1 MNERVLRNNEYIEH
15 VEKNVLVLR
24 TPSYN
29 ELDVTIFWNIAL
41 VINNALDV
49 TIVRSSDRQIV
60 YVQIK
65 TSTNSKSS
73 RKRRIRSCLRSTS
86 SLQSLASTSCVP
98 QRQNVTGIGFFCLSL
113 ISMQGVQLKTFFT
126 ERLA

>member
-49 TIVRSSDRQIV
+49 TIFQRSSSDRLRSDQNVDDLQIV
-60 YVQIK
+60 
-65 TSTNSKSS
+65 
-73 RKRRIRSCLRSTS
+73 
-86 SLQSLASTSCVP
+86 A
-98 QRQNVTGIGFFCLSL
+98 
-113 ISMQGVQLKTFFT
+113 
-126 ERLA
+126 

>member
-49 TIVRSSDRQIV
+49 KIFQRSSSDR
-60 YVQIK
+60 
-65 TSTNSKSS
+65 
-73 RKRRIRSCLRSTS
+73 LRSD
-86 SLQSLASTSCVP
+86 
-98 QRQNVTGIGFFCLSL
+98 QNVHDLQI
-113 ISMQGVQLKTFFT
+113 I
-126 ERLA
+126 A

>member
-49 TIVRSSDRQIV
+49 TIVRSSTFR
-60 YVQIK
+60 
-65 TSTNSKSS
+65 S
-73 RKRRIRSCLRSTS
+73 KRRRTPNRRVNVVYDRVYDLRHRYNRWYRHRVCLNDRTS
-86 SLQSLASTSCVP
+86 PASDSFV
-98 QRQNVTGIGFFCLSL
+98 
-113 ISMQGVQLKTFFT
+113 
-126 ERLA
+126 

>member
-49 TIVRSSDRQIV
+49 TIVRSSTFRSKRRRTPNRRVNVV
-60 YVQIK
+60 YVVYP
-65 TSTNSKSS
+65 
-73 RKRRIRSCLRSTS
+73 
-86 SLQSLASTSCVP
+86 AS
-98 QRQNVTGIGFFCLSL
+98 G
-113 ISMQGVQLKTFFT
+113 
-126 ERLA
+126 